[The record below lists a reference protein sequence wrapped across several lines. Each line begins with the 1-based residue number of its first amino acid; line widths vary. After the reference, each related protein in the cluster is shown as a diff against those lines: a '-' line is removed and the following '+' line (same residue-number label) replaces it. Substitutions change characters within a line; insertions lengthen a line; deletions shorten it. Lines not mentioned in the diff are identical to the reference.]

1 VQPVAETTAVLEMA
15 DWLLGVLM
23 RRPARPS
30 MHSKARPTRPQET
43 ASRIELPEGAAV
55 SNQTQLGRRTDP
67 NPLAGSPLTF
77 ADRLGSNPLFLGCSS
92 RFAPGVKGPVRS
104 MFDSEPARSG

>member
-1 VQPVAETTAVLEMA
+1 VTNRNRREVRSEGDAVAVRLAPSDLLDERTGGAYNRCSRSRKPRQVLEMA

-30 MHSKARPTRPQET
+30 MHSKARPTRPHET

-67 NPLAGSPLTF
+67 NPLAGSPL
-77 ADRLGSNPLFLGCSS
+77 
-92 RFAPGVKGPVRS
+92 
-104 MFDSEPARSG
+104 